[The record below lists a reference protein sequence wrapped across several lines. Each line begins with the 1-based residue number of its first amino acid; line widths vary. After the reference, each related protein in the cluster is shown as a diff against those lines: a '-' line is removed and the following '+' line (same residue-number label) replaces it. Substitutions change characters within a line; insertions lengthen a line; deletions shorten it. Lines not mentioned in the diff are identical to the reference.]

1 LVESIVTQF
10 TKLQAYGRSA
20 GSPATSATYARF
32 AIIVEFHREF
42 RRDRAGWAAGD
53 DAVFAAHGL
62 RADGDLRHCR
72 GPLPAI
78 DVGFLVFGMP
88 ILVHVVVS
96 YSLHRWRSS
105 GYICLLLGMLTSA
118 LGFLAYSWYES
129 LQPDRRPVFQLP
141 PAFLMV
147 QAIGLGMFAGFVP
160 VVLEFWLRLAFDGM
174 MLVARGIKRLIR
186 PAAETQ
192 PQPTSEK

>member
-1 LVESIVTQF
+1 MPDLPSSLNSTANSVATAPAGPQATTRFSLRTAFVLMVICAIVAA
-10 TKLQAYGRSA
+10 L
-20 GSPATSATYARF
+20 
-32 AIIVEFHREF
+32 F
-42 RRDRAGWAAGD
+42 R
-53 DAVFAAHGL
+53 HSTM
-62 RADGDLRHCR
+62 
-72 GPLPAI
+72 
-78 DVGFLVFGMP
+78 GFLVFGMP